1 MYEVF
6 HLHKFL
12 FLFLTKFNKLVL
24 NHIYQ
29 SVFCILCCGIS
40 SFQCS
45 SLYVWFSVIFLLCIK
60 FQLLKSDCLI
70 CLNESHIKMMK
81 NTFYFILKVFPVLT
95 VFKFLSRLFD
105 HVKNGLIGKVNIKF
119 YYVTTCEI
127 NNYKIHI
134 GQYLS
139 FRSKGNQT
147 KKFGQLIRFKVRNI
161 FLQKS
166 YRK

>member
-1 MYEVF
+1 MCEVF

-29 SVFCILCCGIS
+29 FSVSWCCGIS

-60 FQLLKSDCLI
+60 FQLLKSDCFI
-70 CLNESHIKMMK
+70 CFNESHLKMMK

-95 VFKFLSRLFD
+95 VFKFLSRLFY
-105 HVKNGLIGKVNIKF
+105 HVKNGLIGKVNIKI
-119 YYVTTCEI
+119 YYVTTWEI

-134 GQYLS
+134 GQYL
-139 FRSKGNQT
+139 
-147 KKFGQLIRFKVRNI
+147 KK
-161 FLQKS
+161 
-166 YRK
+166 